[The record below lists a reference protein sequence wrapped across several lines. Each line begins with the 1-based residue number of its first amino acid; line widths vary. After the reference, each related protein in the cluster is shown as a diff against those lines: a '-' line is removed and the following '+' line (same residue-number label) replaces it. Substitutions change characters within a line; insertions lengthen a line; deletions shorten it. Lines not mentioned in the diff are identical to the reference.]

1 MAASTGSADELP
13 DRHGTVRLMSK
24 MSRRLVASVFVPS
37 LFVALAACGSSS
49 SSATKVSTNP
59 GAKYGPESPG
69 PSTTTTTVPFAQSA
83 AQKPCVALADPLPK
97 GAPAVPVKVGPAP
110 TTLIAED
117 LTPGTGADVVA
128 SSTVTVDYIGVSCST
143 GKIFDSS
150 YASGQPAT
158 FPLSGVIKG
167 WSEGL
172 VGMKAGGSRLLG
184 IPSDLAYGP
193 SGQGADIGPDEAL
206 WFVVDVKSVS

>member
-1 MAASTGSADELP
+1 MLKT
-13 DRHGTVRLMSK
+13 
-24 MSRRLVASVFVPS
+24 SRRLVASVFVPS
-37 LFVALAACGSSS
+37 LLVALAACGSSG
-49 SSATKVSTNP
+49 SSASKVSTAS
-59 GAKYGPESPG
+59 GDKYGPEVPG
-69 PSTTTTTVPFAQSA
+69 PPTTTTTVPFVQSA
-83 AQKPCVALADPLPK
+83 AQKPCVAVADPLPK
-97 GAPAVPVKVGPAP
+97 GSPAVPVKVGPAP

-117 LTPGTGADVVA
+117 LNPGTGADVVPA
-128 SSTVTVDYIGVSCST
+128 STVKVDYIGVACST

-167 WSEGL
+167 WSQGL

>member
-1 MAASTGSADELP
+1 ML
-13 DRHGTVRLMSK
+13 K
-24 MSRRLVASVFVPS
+24 MSRRLTTSVFVPS
-37 LFVALAACGSSS
+37 LVFALAACGSSS
-49 SSATKVSTNP
+49 SSATKVST
-59 GAKYGPESPG
+59 GSSAKSGPEVPG
-69 PSTTTTTVPFAQSA
+69 TSTTAAPFVQSA

-117 LTPGTGADVVA
+117 LTPGTGANVVA

-167 WSEGL
+167 WSQGL

>member
-1 MAASTGSADELP
+1 
-13 DRHGTVRLMSK
+13 MSK
-24 MSRRLVASVFVPS
+24 MLRRLHALVFVPS
-37 LFVALAACGSSS
+37 LLVVLAACGSSG
-49 SSATKVSTNP
+49 SSATKVSTNS
-59 GAKYGPESPG
+59 GEKYGPEVPG
-69 PSTTTTTVPFAQSA
+69 PPTTTTTVPFVQSA
-83 AQKPCVALADPLPK
+83 TQKPCVAVADPLPA

-117 LTPGTGADVVA
+117 LTPGTGADVAA
-128 SSTVTVDYIGVSCST
+128 SSTVNVDYIGVSCST

-158 FPLSGVIKG
+158 FSLDRVIKG

-193 SGQGADIGPDEAL
+193 SGREPDIGPDEAL

>member
-1 MAASTGSADELP
+1 
-13 DRHGTVRLMSK
+13 MSK
-24 MSRRLVASVFVPS
+24 LSRRLIVSVFVPIVV
-37 LFVALAACGSSS
+37 VALAACGSSN
-49 SSATKVSTNP
+49 SSATKVDTGSGT
-59 GAKYGPESPG
+59 KYGPEAPG
-69 PSTTTTTVPFAQSA
+69 PSTTAPPFAQSA
-83 AQKPCVALADPLPK
+83 TQKPCVAVADPLPK

-167 WSEGL
+167 WSQGL

-184 IPSDLAYGP
+184 IPSDLAYGS

>member
-1 MAASTGSADELP
+1 
-13 DRHGTVRLMSK
+13 MSK

-37 LFVALAACGSSS
+37 LLVALAACGSSS
-49 SSATKVSTNP
+49 SSATKVSTDS
-59 GAKYGPESPG
+59 GGKHGPEVPG
-69 PSTTTTTVPFAQSA
+69 PPTTTTTVPFVQSA
-83 AQKPCVALADPLPK
+83 AQKPCVAVTDPLPK

-110 TTLIAED
+110 TVLVAED

-128 SSTVTVDYIGVSCST
+128 SSTVTVDYIGASCST

-193 SGQGADIGPDEAL
+193 SGQQGADIGPDEAL

>member
-1 MAASTGSADELP
+1 
-13 DRHGTVRLMSK
+13 MSK
-24 MSRRLVASVFVPS
+24 LSRRLVASVCVPS
-37 LFVALAACGSSS
+37 LLVTLAACGSSS
-49 SSATKVSTNP
+49 SSATKVST
-59 GAKYGPESPG
+59 GSGEKYGPEVPG
-69 PSTTTTTVPFAQSA
+69 PPTTTTTVPFVQSA
-83 AQKPCVALADPLPK
+83 AQKPCVAVTDPLPT

-117 LTPGTGADVVA
+117 LTPGTGADVVPT
-128 SSTVTVDYIGVSCST
+128 STINVDYIGVACST

-150 YASGQPAT
+150 YKTGQPAS
-158 FPLSGVIKG
+158 FSLNGVIKG

>member
-1 MAASTGSADELP
+1 
-13 DRHGTVRLMSK
+13 MSK
-24 MSRRLVASVFVPS
+24 LSRRLIVSVFVPS
-37 LFVALAACGSSS
+37 VVVALGACGSSS
-49 SSATKVSTNP
+49 SSATKVDTGS
-59 GAKYGPESPG
+59 GAKYGPNAPG
-69 PSTTTTTVPFAQSA
+69 PSTTAPPFAQSA
-83 AQKPCVALADPLPK
+83 AQKPCVALADPLPN

-110 TTLIAED
+110 TALIAED
-117 LTPGTGADVVA
+117 LTPGTGADIVA

-167 WSEGL
+167 WSQGL
-172 VGMKAGGSRLLG
+172 VGMKAGGTRLLG

-193 SGQGADIGPDEAL
+193 SGQGADIGPNEAL

>member
-1 MAASTGSADELP
+1 
-13 DRHGTVRLMSK
+13 MSK
-24 MSRRLVASVFVPS
+24 LSRRLVASVFVPS
-37 LFVALAACGSSS
+37 LLVALAACGSSG
-49 SSATKVSTNP
+49 SSATKVSTGSGGKSGPEVP
-59 GAKYGPESPG
+59 GAPA
-69 PSTTTTTVPFAQSA
+69 TTTTVPFAQSA
-83 AQKPCVALADPLPK
+83 TQKPCVALADPLPK

-128 SSTVTVDYIGVSCST
+128 SSTVTVDYIGVACST

-150 YASGQPAT
+150 YASGRPAT

-167 WSEGL
+167 WSQGL

-193 SGQGADIGPDEAL
+193 SGQAPDIGPDEAL

>member
-1 MAASTGSADELP
+1 
-13 DRHGTVRLMSK
+13 MSK

-37 LFVALAACGSSS
+37 LLVALAACGSSS
-49 SSATKVSTNP
+49 SSATKASTDS
-59 GAKYGPESPG
+59 GGKHGPEVPG
-69 PSTTTTTVPFAQSA
+69 PPTTTTTVAFVQSA
-83 AQKPCVALADPLPK
+83 AQKPCVAVTGPLPK

-110 TTLIAED
+110 TMLIAED

-128 SSTVTVDYIGVSCST
+128 SSSVTVDYIGVSCST

>member
-1 MAASTGSADELP
+1 M
-13 DRHGTVRLMSK
+13 RMSK
-24 MSRRLVASVFVPS
+24 MSRRLVASVFLPS
-37 LFVALAACGSSS
+37 LVVALAACGSSG
-49 SSATKVSTNP
+49 SSASKVSTASDGN
-59 GAKYGPESPG
+59 YGPEVPG
-69 PSTTTTTVPFAQSA
+69 PPTTTTTVPFVQSA
-83 AQKPCVALADPLPK
+83 AQKPCVAVTDPLPT
-97 GAPAVPVKVGPAP
+97 GSPAVPIKVGPAP

-117 LTPGTGADVVA
+117 LTPGTGADVVP
-128 SSTVTVDYIGVSCST
+128 SSSVTVDYIGVACST

-167 WSEGL
+167 WSQGL